1 MLAVMAITLSASAK
15 PGKQVPQFVKN
26 AFTEKFSQAT
36 NVKWDEEKKGEW
48 EAEFKLNGKTYS
60 ANYSTKGEW
69 LETEYAVAVT
79 EIPAEVKSAIA
90 KNFPGYQIKES
101 EISETATTKVYEFE
115 LVKGITKKEVALDSS
130 GKIIKK

>member
-1 MLAVMAITLSASAK
+1 MEDEVKTENTETNIEQEKTENKSISTEEITNLINAEKAK
-15 PGKQVPQFVKN
+15 
-26 AFTEKFSQAT
+26 
-36 NVKWDEEKKGEW
+36 W